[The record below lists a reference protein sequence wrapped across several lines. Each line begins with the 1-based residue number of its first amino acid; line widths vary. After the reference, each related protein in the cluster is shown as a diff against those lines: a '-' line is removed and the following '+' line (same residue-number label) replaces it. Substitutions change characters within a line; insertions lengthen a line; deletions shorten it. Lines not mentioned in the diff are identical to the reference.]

1 MKQAQRI
8 VQEIR
13 KVVIGKDDVIVKT
26 LLGMLARGH
35 ILLEDLPGVGKTTLA
50 IAFSRALALQYK
62 RVQCTPDVMPSD
74 ITGFTIYNRELDRLD
89 FKEGVALCNLLLAD
103 EINRASSRAQ
113 SALLEAM
120 EEGRVTVDGVT
131 HEIPKPFLVL
141 ATQNPVGSAGTQLL
155 PDSQMDRF
163 MLRLS
168 LGYPAKADEIEML
181 RRKRLSD
188 GMEAVQPVCT
198 AGEILSMQR
207 EVDTVHVSD
216 EIYDYVVRL
225 IDATRRHPAIRQ
237 GGSPRASLAVTK
249 LAQAA
254 AWLCGRD
261 YAVPDDVMA
270 LFVDAV
276 AHRLVL
282 TPQAKLD
289 ALNAVTLADEIL
301 HGVPAPRLS

>member
-50 IAFSRALALQYK
+50 MAFSRALALQYK

-301 HGVPAPRLS
+301 HGVPAPWLS

>member
-141 ATQNPVGSAGTQLL
+141 AHPKSR
-155 PDSQMDRF
+155 RF
-163 MLRLS
+163 
-168 LGYPAKADEIEML
+168 
-181 RRKRLSD
+181 
-188 GMEAVQPVCT
+188 
-198 AGEILSMQR
+198 
-207 EVDTVHVSD
+207 
-216 EIYDYVVRL
+216 
-225 IDATRRHPAIRQ
+225 RRHPAIA
-237 GGSPRASLAVTK
+237 GFPNGSVY
-249 LAQAA
+249 AA
-254 AWLCGRD
+254 
-261 YAVPDDVMA
+261 P
-270 LFVDAV
+270 F
-276 AHRLVL
+276 
-282 TPQAKLD
+282 
-289 ALNAVTLADEIL
+289 
-301 HGVPAPRLS
+301 PRLSR